1 VRRAEYLKRGV
12 TLSGNG
18 RLCDYA
24 TEGGERLN
32 PQTQPKTGNKHK
44 LISPMK
50 SKLSSVLFS
59 TLLAASALLAVQVR
73 AEDGPGGP
81 PPGGEYKK
89 GGEKGKMASPGERVE
104 KMKEHLG
111 LSDDQ
116 AAQVKEILGAELKEM
131 QALRTDE
138 SVPVEQKKEKAKAIR
153 EAAKAKVDA
162 VLTAEQLA
170 KAEAARG
177 KMADLRD
184 RKKEKGPKG
193 EKGPKT
199 DKPAAE

>member
-1 VRRAEYLKRGV
+1 MSDTEQKPKRV
-12 TLSGNG
+12 M
-18 RLCDYA
+18 
-24 TEGGERLN
+24 TEE
-32 PQTQPKTGNKHK
+32 QK
-44 LISPMK
+44 
-50 SKLSSVLFS
+50 
-59 TLLAASALLAVQVR
+59 A
-73 AEDGPGGP
+73 
-81 PPGGEYKK
+81 
-89 GGEKGKMASPGERVE
+89 
-104 KMKEHLG
+104 KMKAG
-111 LSDDQ
+111 
-116 AAQVKEILGAELKEM
+116 
-131 QALRTDE
+131 
-138 SVPVEQKKEKAKAIR
+138 R